1 MDDIQIA
8 AKFVAKAKSSSDRNI
23 PFMLSF
29 SEYKRLLKTKKC
41 YYTGVELTF
50 GKNQPNSFTIDRI
63 DADRG
68 YVPGNCVACSN
79 IINQKKKDL
88 SLSDMRCIFRK
99 IKRRL

>member
-50 GKNQPNSFTIDRI
+50 EKNQPNSFTIDRI

>member
-23 PFMLSF
+23 QFMLSF

-50 GKNQPNSFTIDRI
+50 EKNQPNSFTIDRI

-68 YVPGNCVACSN
+68 YIHGNCVACSY
-79 IINQKKKDL
+79 IMNQKKKDL
-88 SLSDMRCIFRK
+88 TMNDLRLMF
-99 IKRRL
+99 RRLKKRL